1 MKATQKSV
9 FLWACFDRPFYRRK
23 TEPSTFPA
31 ISFRA
36 GKEPSANRA
45 PVVIQT
51 QKKADGSAGSVPR
64 MDVFYENLIFYY
76 YFNILI

>member
-45 PVVIQT
+45 PVAIQT

-64 MDVFYENLIFYY
+64 DVFYENLNFLL
-76 YFNILI
+76 F